1 MENPLKMPVCLQRN
15 GWRRHLFHPVNRG
28 LYCESGMF
36 FVGGR
41 EYEGSVYLRS
51 SAAVGV
57 TVALIEASAASAGTA
72 VEPNGRPVLLTVAA
86 GANWTRYTFS
96 LTSAHNSSCPAGA
109 ERPAY
114 PELGGIITCTGGLM
128 LSVANGSEVDIDMVT
143 LMPGAWG
150 RLSDAHGQ
158 QPLTTRLET
167 AHALA
172 EEGLGVIRMG
182 GSMTATS
189 GVCGGERR
197 LFLWLFVRSL
207 SWQS

>member
-1 MENPLKMPVCLQRN
+1 
-15 GWRRHLFHPVNRG
+15 
-28 LYCESGMF
+28 MF

-114 PELGGIITCTGGLM
+114 PELGGIITCTGGLV

-189 GVCGGERR
+189 GGGGGNDAFFCGC
-197 LFLWLFVRSL
+197 L
-207 SWQS
+207 SGACLGKVDR